1 MQYSEPSELSYLWIA
16 YWLCIVVSRSRST
29 GSAGKSSSWLSRTLR
44 KAFHHG
50 SKDNSDHCHVSSEF
64 ESPGHFEKRGRSLK
78 FGRRR
83 SGSSK
88 KVTVPAVHVTL
99 TSADDQEDE
108 DSSSPETCPLSPPTS
123 GEQRKLDSMSDS
135 EMLNKRHYHTP
146 KKKFLGKK
154 W

>member
-1 MQYSEPSELSYLWIA
+1 M
-16 YWLCIVVSRSRST
+16 
-29 GSAGKSSSWLSRTLR
+29 
-44 KAFHHG
+44 
-50 SKDNSDHCHVSSEF
+50 
-64 ESPGHFEKRGRSLK
+64 K

-99 TSADDQEDE
+99 TSADQEDE
-108 DSSSPETCPLSPPTS
+108 DISSPETCPLSPPTS

-146 KKKFLGKK
+146 KKFLGKK

>member
-1 MQYSEPSELSYLWIA
+1 M
-16 YWLCIVVSRSRST
+16 
-29 GSAGKSSSWLSRTLR
+29 
-44 KAFHHG
+44 
-50 SKDNSDHCHVSSEF
+50 
-64 ESPGHFEKRGRSLK
+64 K

-123 GEQRKLDSMSDS
+123 GEQRKLDSEDAVKAVLRSHGKT
-135 EMLNKRHYHTP
+135 EACQTYH
-146 KKKFLGKK
+146 
-154 W
+154 